1 MTSSILRETEKLLK
15 ESRIRPSKGLGQ
27 NFLISEAVIENIIQ
41 TADLGPNDIVL
52 EIGAGTGILTKELA
66 KKAKRVITIEK
77 DARMVAI
84 LQKELEKFKNVKV
97 VHGDTLRI
105 RDDELPT
112 ISYKL
117 IANLPYYITTPVIR
131 KSLESSRPPKTMVL
145 MVQKEVA
152 QKIVAKPPKTN
163 LLAVSVHIYARPKIV
178 SFVSKESFWPKPR
191 VDSAILQI
199 TPLINAD
206 KKLINTNA
214 FFKILKAGFSQPRKQ
229 LLNNFSNVLKLKK
242 EVTKN
247 LLIKQGIDPT
257 RRAGTITIEEW
268 IQLTEN
274 FSSIL

>member
-131 KSLESSRPPKTMVL
+131 KSLESSRPPKT
-145 MVQKEVA
+145 
-152 QKIVAKPPKTN
+152 N